1 MLRITL
7 AFLLLVAAASLTA
20 EINNIHYGY
29 RNIYIGSAS
38 LSGSSLTVKD
48 YRLTKQ
54 ELEKEDTPFIKNE
67 GKDIQIDINQLVRQ
81 YEVDELDPSSPILT
95 YRFLSSIFNLSQDLQ
110 SLLPCRLSQAAMRKP
125 TCSWRQALW
134 D

>member
-1 MLRITL
+1 MLRISL
-7 AFLLLVAAASLTA
+7 AFLLLIAATSLTA

-38 LSGSSLTVKD
+38 FSGSSLTVKD

-67 GKDIQIDINQLVRQ
+67 GKYIHIDINQLVRQ
-81 YEVDELDPSSPILT
+81 YEIDELDPSSPILT
-95 YRFLSSIFNLSQDLQ
+95 YRFLSSNFQLNQDPQ
-110 SLLPCRLSQAAMRKP
+110 SWSPYRLNQAAMMKP
-125 TCSWRQALW
+125 TY
-134 D
+134 

>member
-1 MLRITL
+1 MLRISL
-7 AFLLLVAAASLTA
+7 AFLLLIAATSLTA

-67 GKDIQIDINQLVRQ
+67 GKDIHIDINQLVRQ
-81 YEVDELDPSSPILT
+81 YEIDELDPSSPILT
-95 YRFLSSIFNLSQDLQ
+95 YRFLSSNFQLNQDPQ
-110 SLLPCRLSQAAMRKP
+110 SWSPYRLNQAAMMKP
-125 TCSWRQALW
+125 TY
-134 D
+134 